1 MALIVRLLVVVCVL
15 CVSSRAL
22 AQDDDKKN
30 QARTF
35 FESGLA
41 HYDKGEWSSAL
52 ADFLRSRELFPTRV
66 ATINAAVCLR
76 KEGRYDQALELHE
89 EALRAPDIDP
99 QERAFVEKEIAE
111 LRPVVGSIDF
121 TSGEPGASIVIDGRE
136 RGTFPPPAP
145 IRIAAGSHVVRVY
158 KSGFVQLERRV
169 EVAGRQV
176 LSFDA
181 KLQALLASGRVVI
194 TEASSKVLTVVVD
207 NVEVGKT
214 PFEGTL
220 PIGRH
225 TVALRGPDDLGTPPA
240 DVVIKQNEVSTLG
253 LVAETLDSS
262 LRITPTPAGALV
274 SVDGVVVGH
283 GVWEGRLRS
292 GPHTIEV
299 AEEGFLAQKRIENL
313 VKAERSVVTFT
324 LERDVTSTSFVLKN
338 PARVSVEIHGGLGIG
353 LLFGGDVRSSCTG
366 SCSAQIP
373 LGIGGTFHG
382 GYTLSS
388 GISFGID
395 AGILA
400 LSAGTTGRQ
409 TELTPKLLA
418 PNTGTADDALY
429 LRGFRVGPSV
439 GHRFG
444 DSLPITLR
452 LGLGIFLGSVGDA
465 RTGTFTSS
473 DGTRYDVSVSESAA
487 ATYLYAAPE
496 FRVGKRLGDHLEVGA
511 GLTMLVLAGLERPRW
526 QDEQSVVA
534 ARDGLAK
541 FGSQTT
547 AGGFLITAIPGI
559 GLRYAF

>member
-194 TEASSKVLTVVVD
+194 TE
-207 NVEVGKT
+207 
-214 PFEGTL
+214 
-220 PIGRH
+220 
-225 TVALRGPDDLGTPPA
+225 
-240 DVVIKQNEVSTLG
+240 
-253 LVAETLDSS
+253 
-262 LRITPTPAGALV
+262 
-274 SVDGVVVGH
+274 
-283 GVWEGRLRS
+283 RS
-292 GPHTIEV
+292 GTTPSRCWATSSTY
-299 AEEGFLAQKRIENL
+299 
-313 VKAERSVVTFT
+313 RSVNA
-324 LERDVTSTSFVLKN
+324 SIS
-338 PARVSVEIHGGLGIG
+338 
-353 LLFGGDVRSSCTG
+353 G
-366 SCSAQIP
+366 S
-373 LGIGGTFHG
+373 
-382 GYTLSS
+382 
-388 GISFGID
+388 IS
-395 AGILA
+395 
-400 LSAGTTGRQ
+400 R
-409 TELTPKLLA
+409 
-418 PNTGTADDALY
+418 
-429 LRGFRVGPSV
+429 R
-439 GHRFG
+439 
-444 DSLPITLR
+444 
-452 LGLGIFLGSVGDA
+452 
-465 RTGTFTSS
+465 
-473 DGTRYDVSVSESAA
+473 
-487 ATYLYAAPE
+487 
-496 FRVGKRLGDHLEVGA
+496 
-511 GLTMLVLAGLERPRW
+511 
-526 QDEQSVVA
+526 
-534 ARDGLAK
+534 
-541 FGSQTT
+541 
-547 AGGFLITAIPGI
+547 
-559 GLRYAF
+559 